1 MNLKPAA
8 PVVSSPVPPPQEF
21 VTKRV
26 AQEGR
31 FATHDGVE
39 LFYRYWPSLPASFGL
54 PLLNAWFLLV
64 AVSVLTTYQ
73 HHFIDLPTGL
83 LLGLFA
89 SGCGRPSRPALCRI
103 SASPQTH
110 TGDDLRFGM
119 GSAPS
124 RSARSR
130 F

>member
-39 LFYRYWPSLPASFGL
+39 LFYRYWPSLPARPKGAI
-54 PLLNAWFLLV
+54 LLFHRGHEHSGRMVHLV
-64 AVSVLTTYQ
+64 DELEFPDSSPGMRAVTAA
-73 HHFIDLPTGL
+73 PP
-83 LLGLFA
+83 A
-89 SGCGRPSRPALCRI
+89 SGAIARASLPGFATCRTSSTI
-103 SASPQTH
+103 SA
-110 TGDDLRFGM
+110 
-119 GSAPS
+119 
-124 RSARSR
+124 
-130 F
+130 